1 MLINKTLRKW
11 FPWRTWIQPW
21 DNIDRWLLLLAIGLT
36 VFGGILI
43 RSTQATQGW
52 TDWLQH
58 WTIGAIGV
66 AIAMTIATWP
76 YQILLSLH
84 WLIYAVTNLSLIAVI
99 AIGTSEL
106 GAQRWIS
113 VAGFNVQPSEF
124 AKVGVIISLAAL
136 LHHRPAT
143 KLSSVLQILAITF
156 VPWALVLVQPDLGT
170 SLVFA
175 AITLGMMY
183 WANANLGW
191 IVLLF
196 SPLISSILFNIPP
209 TSHWLW
215 IIWAIWLVTIAF
227 IGWLSIP
234 VRMIGG
240 LGALLIN
247 LGSGVLGRVAWG
259 FLQDYQ
265 KARIILFLDPEQD
278 PLGGGYHL
286 IQSRI
291 AIGSGQLWGRG
302 LDQGTQ
308 TGLSFIPEQHT
319 DFIFS
324 AAGEQFG
331 FVGSLLLIV
340 AIWLLCMR
348 LIFVALNAED
358 DFGSL
363 IAIGVLSMVIFQVFV
378 NISMTIGLAPVTG
391 IPLPWLSYGRSALLT
406 NFIAIG
412 LVESV
417 ANHRKKRRF

>member
-84 WLIYAVTNLSLIAVI
+84 WLIYAATNLSLIAVI

-196 SPLISSILFNIPP
+196 
-209 TSHWLW
+209 
-215 IIWAIWLVTIAF
+215 
-227 IGWLSIP
+227 
-234 VRMIGG
+234 
-240 LGALLIN
+240 LL
-247 LGSGVLGRVAWG
+247 
-259 FLQDYQ
+259 
-265 KARIILFLDPEQD
+265 
-278 PLGGGYHL
+278 
-286 IQSRI
+286 
-291 AIGSGQLWGRG
+291 
-302 LDQGTQ
+302 
-308 TGLSFIPEQHT
+308 
-319 DFIFS
+319 
-324 AAGEQFG
+324 
-331 FVGSLLLIV
+331 
-340 AIWLLCMR
+340 
-348 LIFVALNAED
+348 
-358 DFGSL
+358 
-363 IAIGVLSMVIFQVFV
+363 
-378 NISMTIGLAPVTG
+378 
-391 IPLPWLSYGRSALLT
+391 
-406 NFIAIG
+406 
-412 LVESV
+412 
-417 ANHRKKRRF
+417 